1 MTSIRKFLSLLILGL
16 AVFSFG
22 ASAADAPKKPSGTVS
37 INETQFALIIGGS
50 TGGGVLTYQGKK
62 YPFKIG
68 GMSLGA
74 NVGASKLA
82 ATGEVYDLTDVSKF
96 PGTMMLKRCWK
107 DDGTML
113 DRCWNDAGTML
124 EQCCDDAG
132 TRLERCWDDA
142 GTMLERCWDDAG
154 TMLGRCW
161 NDAGTMLERC
171 WKDAGPMLA

>member
-1 MTSIRKFLSLLILGL
+1 MTNIRKFLSFLILGL
-16 AVFSFG
+16 AIFSFG

-82 ATGEVYDLTDVSKF
+82 ASGEVYDLTNISQF
-96 PGTMMLKRCWK
+96 PGTFTKLESSITLGGGVGGTVLKNENGVIMRLTSTSEGLQLNLSASGVTVK
-107 DDGTML
+107 L
-113 DRCWNDAGTML
+113 D
-124 EQCCDDAG
+124 
-132 TRLERCWDDA
+132 
-142 GTMLERCWDDAG
+142 
-154 TMLGRCW
+154 
-161 NDAGTMLERC
+161 
-171 WKDAGPMLA
+171 K

>member
-1 MTSIRKFLSLLILGL
+1 MSTIRKILSCLILGL
-16 AVFSFG
+16 SILSFG
-22 ASAADAPKKPSGTVS
+22 VSAADAPKKPSGTVS

-96 PGTMMLKRCWK
+96 PGTFTKLESSITLGGGVG
-107 DDGTML
+107 GTVLRNENGVIM
-113 DRCWNDAGTML
+113 
-124 EQCCDDAG
+124 
-132 TRLERCWDDA
+132 RLTSTSEGLQLNLSASGVTVKFD
-142 GTMLERCWDDAG
+142 
-154 TMLGRCW
+154 
-161 NDAGTMLERC
+161 
-171 WKDAGPMLA
+171 K

>member
-1 MTSIRKFLSLLILGL
+1 MISIRKFLSLLILGL

-37 INETQFALIIGGS
+37 INETQFALIVGGS
-50 TGGGVLTYQGKK
+50 TGGGILTYQGKK

-96 PGTMMLKRCWK
+96 PGTFTKLESSITLGGGVGGTVLKNENGVIMRLTSTSEGLQFNLSASGVTVK
-107 DDGTML
+107 L
-113 DRCWNDAGTML
+113 D
-124 EQCCDDAG
+124 
-132 TRLERCWDDA
+132 
-142 GTMLERCWDDAG
+142 
-154 TMLGRCW
+154 
-161 NDAGTMLERC
+161 
-171 WKDAGPMLA
+171 K